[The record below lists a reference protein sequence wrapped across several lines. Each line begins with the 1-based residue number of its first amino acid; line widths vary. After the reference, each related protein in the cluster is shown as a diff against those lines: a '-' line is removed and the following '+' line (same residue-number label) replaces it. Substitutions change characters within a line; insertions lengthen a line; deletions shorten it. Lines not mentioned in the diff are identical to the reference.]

1 MTDVTGLLQ
10 AVPFWQLHYL
20 GLNMDRESE
29 SKDQGEKKL
38 ITMRDV
44 AQAAGVSVSTVSRIL
59 DERLPVSRSESA
71 EKVRQIAREM
81 GYRRDYF
88 ASSLRRG
95 GTGTLG
101 VLVPRLTDAVTAMLF
116 EEIAKAAARRGY
128 FAVVATC
135 GDSQQEERISVES
148 LLDRR
153 VDGLIM
159 STCRLDDPLPQEL
172 RERDVPH
179 VLVLRTDGISLSSV
193 GDDELGGY
201 LATRHLIDLGHK
213 DIGLIAGPDFASNA
227 INRRKG
233 FERAMKEAGL
243 NIKSAWC
250 CSSDFNIK
258 AGEEVGMKI
267 LSMSPRPTAIFAVND
282 EIAIGVVAAAHHL
295 GITIGQDL
303 SLVGYNDIPLVSRLP
318 VSLTSVRSPLEH
330 IASNAVDMLINDDT
344 NPTLRTV
351 IPTLIPRKSTCAPQ
365 K

>member
-1 MTDVTGLLQ
+1 MSL
-10 AVPFWQLHYL
+10 
-20 GLNMDRESE
+20 ESE
-29 SKDQGEKKL
+29 EKDQTEKKL

-44 AQAAGVSVSTVSRIL
+44 ANAAGVSISTVSRIL
-59 DERLPVSRSESA
+59 DERLPPSKSASA
-71 EKVRQIAREM
+71 EKVRQVAREL
-81 GYRRDYF
+81 GYRRDYV

-116 EEIAKAAARRGY
+116 EEIAKAASHRGY

-135 GDSQQEERISVES
+135 GDDPQQERESVES

-159 STCRLDDPLPQEL
+159 STCRLGDPLPQTL
-172 RERDVPH
+172 RERDIPH
-179 VLVLRTDGISLSSV
+179 VLALRTDGVSPSSI

-213 DIGLIAGPDFASNA
+213 NIGLIGGPDFASNA
-227 INRRKG
+227 LNRRKG
-233 FERAMKEAGL
+233 FEKAMREAGL
-243 NIKSAWC
+243 TIQPQWC
-250 CSSDFNIK
+250 CSSDFNIQS
-258 AGEEVGMKI
+258 GEEAGMK
-267 LSMSPRPTAIFAVND
+267 LLRTTPAPTAIFAVND

-295 GITIGQDL
+295 GITIGQEL

-318 VSLTSVRSPLEH
+318 VALTSVRTPLEH
-330 IASNAVDMLINDDT
+330 IASNAVDMLMNADSGRS
-344 NPTLRTV
+344 LRTT
-351 IPTLIPRKSTCAPQ
+351 IPTLIPRKSTSSP

>member
-1 MTDVTGLLQ
+1 VTDVTGLLQ

-81 GYRRDYF
+81 GYRRDYV

-135 GDSQQEERISVES
+135 GDSQQQERISVES

-159 STCRLDDPLPQEL
+159 STCRLNDPLP
-172 RERDVPH
+172 RSFVS
-179 VLVLRTDGISLSSV
+179 G
-193 GDDELGGY
+193 
-201 LATRHLIDLGHK
+201 
-213 DIGLIAGPDFASNA
+213 
-227 INRRKG
+227 
-233 FERAMKEAGL
+233 
-243 NIKSAWC
+243 
-250 CSSDFNIK
+250 
-258 AGEEVGMKI
+258 
-267 LSMSPRPTAIFAVND
+267 MSPTYWYYVPMASVCLRSVMTNWGLSGDPTSD
-282 EIAIGVVAAAHHL
+282 
-295 GITIGQDL
+295 
-303 SLVGYNDIPLVSRLP
+303 
-318 VSLTSVRSPLEH
+318 
-330 IASNAVDMLINDDT
+330 
-344 NPTLRTV
+344 
-351 IPTLIPRKSTCAPQ
+351 
-365 K
+365 